1 MANLEKLFERLKRR
15 DGSKFGDDTVRNW
28 YRARRYV
35 LARMADMDCNGKC
48 SAPHVVVEGMSPLMC
63 SVVRHLVLV
72 AHYPSFDE
80 EKGSPRTRIT
90 ILCRG
95 MHTVEELE
103 AAAAGLSA
111 EEYLCNYALMA
122 PRIFRKAPNEE
133 PQQRDAVLPWL
144 DVELEF
150 VGVDKYSDY
159 TEKCELRATDA
170 DVDAI
175 VAAIPDDDLYIIDT
189 SKAVLANMVYWV
201 GADLENL
208 PATDTTAT
216 KRYDLALNTLCYK
229 KQRSKT
235 NNAWKNAGDVKG
247 KLSNVFLADTF
258 EARLRGLLAKECKD
272 RADKLKKEPRF
283 YKPALRDLWRYR
295 ECKMDLIAYAS
306 RHKRSLMRLV
316 AGELKALSRC
326 EHSRWV
332 AEKLVMGFRPLSAA
346 EAYRLEGLFGADRAA
361 FIKSLKKNVADP
373 AHIDL
378 CSYAELRRISPADM
392 KYDCLL
398 VLAMPHLLVESLTV
412 KQIETNEDEK

>member
-1 MANLEKLFERLKRR
+1 
-15 DGSKFGDDTVRNW
+15 
-28 YRARRYV
+28 
-35 LARMADMDCNGKC
+35 
-48 SAPHVVVEGMSPLMC
+48 MC

-72 AHYPSFDE
+72 AHYPGFDE
-80 EKGSPRTRIT
+80 VKGSLRTRIT

-170 DVDAI
+170 DADAI

-216 KRYDLALNTLCYK
+216 KRYNLALNTLCYK
-229 KQRSKT
+229 KLRS
-235 NNAWKNAGDVKG
+235 
-247 KLSNVFLADTF
+247 
-258 EARLRGLLAKECKD
+258 
-272 RADKLKKEPRF
+272 
-283 YKPALRDLWRYR
+283 
-295 ECKMDLIAYAS
+295 
-306 RHKRSLMRLV
+306 
-316 AGELKALSRC
+316 
-326 EHSRWV
+326 
-332 AEKLVMGFRPLSAA
+332 
-346 EAYRLEGLFGADRAA
+346 
-361 FIKSLKKNVADP
+361 
-373 AHIDL
+373 
-378 CSYAELRRISPADM
+378 
-392 KYDCLL
+392 
-398 VLAMPHLLVESLTV
+398 
-412 KQIETNEDEK
+412 

>member
-48 SAPHVVVEGMSPLMC
+48 SSPHVVVEGMSPLMC

-72 AHYPSFDE
+72 AHYPGFDE
-80 EKGSPRTRIT
+80 VKGSPRTRIT

-133 PQQRDAVLPWL
+133 PQERKAVLPWL

-159 TEKCELRATDA
+159 KESSQLYVTDA

-208 PATDTTAT
+208 PATDTTTT

-229 KQRSKT
+229 KQRSLTVKT
-235 NNAWKNAGDVKG
+235 WKDAGDVKG
-247 KLSNVFLADTF
+247 KLSNVFLSDTF
-258 EARLRGLLAKECKD
+258 ESRLRWILAKEWD
-272 RADKLKKEPRF
+272 ALKEQPEDEPPF
-283 YKPALRDLWRYR
+283 YKRGLRALWQYHKKDIDL
-295 ECKMDLIAYAS
+295 LTYAS
-306 RHKRSLMRLV
+306 RCERSLMRLV

-332 AEKLVMGFRPLSAA
+332 AEKLVMGFRPLSAK
-346 EAYRLEGLFGADRAA
+346 EAYRIETSFGADRAA
-361 FIKSLKKNVADP
+361 YCKSLKKNSADP
-373 AHIDL
+373 THIDL
-378 CSYAELRRISPADM
+378 CSYAELRRVSPADM

>member
-72 AHYPSFDE
+72 AHYPGFDE
-80 EKGSPRTRIT
+80 VKGCPRTRIT

-122 PRIFRKAPNEE
+122 PRLFRKAPNEE

-170 DVDAI
+170 DVDTI
-175 VAAIPDDDLYIIDT
+175 VAAIPEDDLYVIDT

-201 GADLENL
+201 GSDLENL
-208 PATDTTAT
+208 PAADTTAT

-247 KLSNVFLADTF
+247 KLSNIFLADTF
-258 EARLRGLLAKECKD
+258 EARLRGLLAKECKAH
-272 RADKLKKEPRF
+272 ADKLKKKPRF
-283 YKPALRDLWRYR
+283 YKSALRDLWRYR
-295 ECKMDLIAYAS
+295 EGKMDLIAYAS

-412 KQIETNEDEK
+412 KQIETNEDGE

>member
-72 AHYPSFDE
+72 AHYPGFDE
-80 EKGSPRTRIT
+80 VKGSPRTRIT

-122 PRIFRKAPNEE
+122 PRLFRKTPNEE

-170 DVDAI
+170 DADAT

-283 YKPALRDLWRYR
+283 YRPALRDLWRYR
-295 ECKMDLIAYAS
+295 ERKMDLIAYAS